1 MTKRKAK
8 DSKKENSQSVQS
20 KVWKADERQCVC
32 VCSLIVWE
40 LGCSRPPERQR
51 GGSGEERFQRAG
63 KVQLLAIRS
72 LWLQLTKSM
81 LYFVFV
87 IVFCC
92 CICIFPLRCE
102 QAGHKKCD
110 RACGSRR
117 AAIICRNLWQQ
128 VAQQPL
134 TTHVSSHPSSHTPWK
149 LLKTLENTRI

>member
-1 MTKRKAK
+1 MWG
-8 DSKKENSQSVQS
+8 S
-20 KVWKADERQCVC
+20 VC

-51 GGSGEERFQRAG
+51 GGSGGERFQRAG

-92 CICIFPLRCE
+92 CICIFPPRCE

-117 AAIICRNLWQQ
+117 AAIICRNLWQHNTTQ
-128 VAQQPL
+128 HNTTSDNTCFL
-134 TTHVSSHPSSHTPWK
+134 TSVLAHSLEIAKSVGKYKDIK
-149 LLKTLENTRI
+149 LKIRCQGQALPRYT